1 MGKSEGTKEKL
12 AFIRFWEEIR
22 EDCLEQKFT
31 GGEIEFGIVAVSQ
44 WLQVMGSLLLLRNA
58 EIFFL
63 PAM

>member
-1 MGKSEGTKEKL
+1 MGKSEGTKGKL
-12 AFIRFWEEIR
+12 AFIRFWEEVR
-22 EDCLEQKFT
+22 EDCLEQKIT
-31 GGEIEFGIVAVSQ
+31 GGELEFGIVAVSR